1 MDLTREFIDNLCFT
15 VKRDKYYLGYE
26 VDQALDD
33 LAAGVDALNAQIAG
47 YRDREAKMVKAIQYY
62 QYMEKQRQAE
72 PQADP
77 AEKEQLAAAQAQIAQ
92 LRQQLQVTAQQLQ
105 AAQAQN
111 AASAPAAQIDEEKL
125 QLAARAERSLAE
137 FKAAREHLIG
147 ELTDLQTRRDS
158 LRQEISSIASAAAD
172 HILALANPK
181 AE

>member
-72 PQADP
+72 PQPDP
-77 AEKEQLAAAQAQIAQ
+77 VEKEQLAAAQAQIAQ
-92 LRQQLQVTAQQLQ
+92 LRQQLQ

-111 AASAPAAQIDEEKL
+111 AAAAPAAQIDEEKL

-137 FKAAREHLIG
+137 LKAVREQLLG